1 MAPYLI
7 LASPNSMTIFR
18 SSLELIES
26 CAEYTMV
33 VSIAPFFLTFFRVSD
48 LTCTVSFLE
57 RMRVSG
63 RIESRLTGS
72 LPGRDLMGVSTWAV
86 AEFPRIIKKT
96 KRKVKQ
102 KRPHF
107 CPDSDLNFRSLAF
120 SEKFTT
126 LHKGIANSSDIATP

>member
-7 LASPNSMTIFR
+7 LASPNSITIFR

-26 CAEYTMV
+26 WAEYTMV

-63 RIESRLTGS
+63 RIESPLAGS

-86 AEFPRIIKKT
+86 AEFPMIKKT

-107 CPDSDLNFRSLAF
+107 CPASDLNFRSLAF